1 MAKDQKNRTAEVRRF
16 KGTTVFD
23 WESEPSIMRPTE
35 FEHSTVPSSLWEASR
50 LDSSTLRQ
58 TRRPQRRALSA
69 VVVYLIIAVAV
80 STAALFGVARL
91 LKTRP
96 DAGAVASKSAD
107 PGQ

>member
-1 MAKDQKNRTAEVRRF
+1 MSRHQKNTAVEVRRF

-23 WESEPSIMRPTE
+23 WESEPSIMRSTE

-58 TRRPQRRALSA
+58 TRLPQRRGLSA
-69 VVVYLIIAVAV
+69 VVVYLIVAVAV
-80 STAALFGVARL
+80 STAALFGVARF

-96 DAGAVASKSAD
+96 DASAVVSKSASS
-107 PGQ
+107 GQ